1 MLQHFLPMPN
11 LIQSTR
17 FGTVRSLIA
26 ATVFLTGGNFIVA
39 NVQASPATD
48 ADALLAQMTP
58 DEKIG
63 QMVQVDSAALKDKTD
78 VKKYFLGSVLSGGG
92 SDPADNSPVSWKKLA
107 DDFQAQ
113 ALQTRLKIPLLYGID
128 AVHGNNNVLGATIFP
143 HHIGLGAT
151 HNAALVE
158 RAERVTADEVAGT
171 GIRWAFAPCIAVAR
185 DIRWGRTYE
194 SFGSSSAAVGELGA
208 AAVKGFQGGELGK
221 NSVLACAKHFAGDGG
236 TLNGKDQGDTVADE
250 ATFKKLFVQH
260 YAPSIKAGVGS
271 IMVSFNSWNG
281 VKMHGNKALLTG
293 VLKGE
298 MGFQGF
304 LVSDWAAIDQLGG
317 DYKSDI
323 EQAINAG
330 LDMVMIPAGIGE
342 PHNYA
347 EFIADLKDLVAEKKV
362 SASRID
368 DAVRRILT
376 VKYQMGVFENPWTD
390 ASLTAKIGSPE
401 HRAVARE
408 CVRESLVLLKNSNH
422 TLPLKK
428 NLKRIAVIGKAAD
441 DLGLQCGGW
450 TIDWQ
455 GKTGNVTPGG
465 TTLLAAIQKT
475 AGAKTEVIFSADGSD
490 LKSAD
495 AIIVVIGEEPYAE
508 MKGDRQDLS
517 LASADAALIAKAKA
531 TGAPVVTLLYSG
543 RPLVLGSA
551 LGQSD
556 ALVAAWLP
564 GTEGLG
570 LTDVLFGDHAPK
582 GKLPRLWP
590 ASNDQLS
597 ADHVVGQPLFPM
609 GFGLTYDFYSK
620 K

>member
-1 MLQHFLPMPN
+1 MPN
-11 LIQSTR
+11 LIPSACLR
-17 FGTVRSLIA
+17 TVRLLIA
-26 ATVFLTGGNFIVA
+26 AAFLSGGSFIATNAQA
-39 NVQASPATD
+39 NPATD
-48 ADALLAQMTP
+48 ADALLARMTL

-63 QMVQVDSAALKDKTD
+63 QMVQVDSAALKNKAD
-78 VKKYFLGSVLSGGG
+78 VQKYFLGSVLSGGG
-92 SDPADNSPVSWKKLA
+92 SDPADNSPASWKKMA
-107 DDFQAQ
+107 DEFQAQ

-128 AVHGNNNVLGATIFP
+128 AVHGNNNVLGAVVLP

-158 RAERVTADEVAGT
+158 RAQRVTADEVAGT

-194 SFGSSSAAVGELGA
+194 SFSSSPELAGELGA
-208 AAVKGFQGGELGK
+208 ASVKGIQGDTLGK

-236 TLNGKDQGDTVADE
+236 TLNGKDQGDTVCDE
-250 ATFKKLFVQH
+250 ATFRKLFIQH

-271 IMVSFNSWNG
+271 IMVSYNSWNG
-281 VKMHGNKALLTG
+281 VKMHGNKQLLTD

-304 LVSDWAAIDQLGG
+304 LVSDWAAIDQLGA
-317 DYKSDI
+317 DYKTDVEKSID
-323 EQAINAG
+323 AG
-330 LDMVMIPAGIGE
+330 LDMIMIPVGIGE

-347 EFIADLKDLVAEKKV
+347 EFIANLKDLVAEKKI
-362 SASRID
+362 SQSRID

-376 VKYQMGVFENPWTD
+376 VKFQMGVFENPWTD
-390 ASLTAKIGSPE
+390 PALTAKIGSPE

-408 CVRESLVLLKNSNH
+408 CVRESLVLLKNSKQV
-422 TLPLKK
+422 LPLKK
-428 NLKRIAVIGKAAD
+428 NLKHLALVGKAAD
-441 DLGLQCGGW
+441 NLGIQCGGW

-465 TTLLAAIQKT
+465 TTLLAAIKQT
-475 AGAKTEVIFSADGSD
+475 VSAKTEVNFSADGSD

-495 AIIVVIGEEPYAE
+495 AIIVVVGEEPYAE
-508 MKGDRQDLS
+508 MKGDRADLS
-517 LASADAALIAKAKA
+517 LAPADAALIAKAKA
-531 TGAPVVTLLYSG
+531 TGKPVITLLYSG

-551 LGQSD
+551 LEQSD
-556 ALVAAWLP
+556 AFVAAWLP
-564 GTEGLG
+564 GTEGQG
-570 LTDVLFGDHAPK
+570 LTDILFGDHAPT

-590 ASNDQLS
+590 ANNEQLS
-597 ADHVVGQPLFPM
+597 VDHLTGEPQFPS
-609 GFGLTYDFYSK
+609 GYGLTYGSLSK